1 MLGIER
7 QQHITN
13 RIRQNGK
20 VTISELV
27 SLFGVSAET
36 IRKDLLFLEQEGIL
50 KRTHGG
56 AVTGLIHP
64 LSLRKQERVSQKAEL
79 CQTALS
85 FIREGD
91 TIALDSGSTSLELA
105 KLLPLHFHSLT
116 VVTHSLE
123 VFHYLSCNSL
133 FRLILC
139 GGSYIREESAFAGH
153 LTEEAVKRVHTQ
165 KVFLFPSGISPETG
179 ITDYLECFIPIQ
191 KAYLDQ
197 AEQVFILADSEKYE
211 HTALIK
217 LDDARPEYTYI
228 TDSNLK
234 DVIYNRFREKNI
246 LINRPQQQKE
256 GSGND

>member
-20 VTISELV
+20 VTISELI

-64 LSLRKQERVSQKAEL
+64 LSLRKQERVAQKTEL

-85 FIREGD
+85 FIRDGD

-105 KLLPLHFHSLT
+105 KLLTLHFSSLT

-123 VFHYLSCNSL
+123 VFHFLCSNSL

-139 GGSYIREESAFAGH
+139 GGSYIREEAAFAGH
-153 LTEEAVKRVHTQ
+153 LTEEAVRRVHTQ
-165 KVFLFPSGISPETG
+165 KAFLCPSGISPEKG
-179 ITDYLECFIPIQ
+179 ITDYLESFIPIQ

-197 AEQVFILADSEKYE
+197 ADQVFILADSEKFE

-217 LDDARPEYTYI
+217 LDEARTEYTYI
-228 TDSNLK
+228 TDSGLK
-234 DVIYNRFREKNI
+234 DEIYDRYREKNI
-246 LINRPQQQKE
+246 LIQRPQQKE
-256 GSGND
+256 GPGNA

>member
-27 SLFGVSAET
+27 ALFGVSAET
-36 IRKDLLFLEQEGIL
+36 VRKDLLFLEQEGVL

-56 AVTGLIHP
+56 AVTGLTHP
-64 LSLRKQERVSQKAEL
+64 LSLRKQERVPQKTEL
-79 CQTALS
+79 CQAALS

-91 TIALDSGSTSLELA
+91 TIALDSGSTAMELA
-105 KLLPLHFHSLT
+105 KLLILHFHSLT

-123 VFHYLSCNSL
+123 IFHFLSGNSL

-139 GGSYIREESAFAGH
+139 GGSYVREESAFAGH
-153 LTEEAVKRVHTQ
+153 LTEEAVRRVHTQ
-165 KVFLFPSGISPETG
+165 KAFLFPSGISPETG

-191 KAYLDQ
+191 KAYLEQ
-197 AEQVFILADSEKYE
+197 AAQVFILADSEKFE
-211 HTALIK
+211 HTALMK
-217 LDDARPEYTYI
+217 LADTKTEYTYI
-228 TDSNLK
+228 TDSDLK
-234 DVIYNRFREKNI
+234 EEIYNHFREKNI
-246 LINRPQQQKE
+246 LIHRPQHQKE
-256 GSGND
+256 GPDND